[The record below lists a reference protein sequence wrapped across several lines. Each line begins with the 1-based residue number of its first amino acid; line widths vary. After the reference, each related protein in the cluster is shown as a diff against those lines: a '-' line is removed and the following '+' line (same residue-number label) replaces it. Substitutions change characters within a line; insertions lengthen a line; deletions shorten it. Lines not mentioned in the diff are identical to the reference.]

1 MSLADTAD
9 VVVRNAPPVAVAG
22 ASFTDWFAGL
32 PMSNIVQLVTVLWI
46 AIQAGFYLYDRLK
59 KKDTDDGSKH

>member
-1 MSLADTAD
+1 MSLAETAD

-32 PMSNIVQLVTVLWI
+32 PMSNIVQAATLLWI
-46 AIQAGFYLYDRLK
+46 VIQAGFYLYDRLRK
-59 KKDTDDGSKH
+59 NKDGSK

>member
-1 MSLADTAD
+1 MSLAETAD

-32 PMSNIVQLVTVLWI
+32 PMSNIVQAATLLWI
-46 AIQAGFYLYDRLK
+46 VIQAGFYLYDRVRK
-59 KKDTDDGSKH
+59 PKDGSDK

>member
-1 MSLADTAD
+1 MSLAETAD

-32 PMSNIVQLVTVLWI
+32 PMSNIVQAATLLWI
-46 AIQAGFYLYDRLK
+46 VIQAGFYLYDRLRNNK
-59 KKDTDDGSKH
+59 DGSK

>member
-1 MSLADTAD
+1 MSLAETAD

-32 PMSNIVQLVTVLWI
+32 PMSNIVQAATLLWI
-46 AIQAGFYLYDRLK
+46 VTQAGFYLYDRIRNRK
-59 KKDTDDGSKH
+59 DGSKQ